1 MVYISFNDY
10 RDCIENEKIN
20 EKLRVEEE
28 KAKYEIIE
36 RKNKTKN
43 KNKKELIEYL
53 NTKKNVIKLLNKF
66 FEFGEKITENNF
78 KNCNNIKNKIIE
90 EFDDIV
96 LYKIKHKNRYIL
108 INIEEKINYNISFKI
123 LKYAINIIKY
133 WEKEENKKT
142 IYPIVIPIVIYIGKE
157 KWNVQKSSKLRYI
170 TYGKNMIN
178 LKYNIIGEKIKEV
191 RQEKNMTQEQLANE
205 LQLSVAFLSR
215 VERGN
220 ANINLK
226 RLLQISEILD
236 VSPGYILTGSNVNT
250 KSYLKAEF
258 AEIIEKCNV
267 KQQKLICRIS
277 KLIYEYG
284 QGPEIKKYR

>member
-178 LKYNIIGEKIKEV
+178 LKYNIIEI
-191 RQEKNMTQEQLANE
+191 NE
-205 LQLSVAFLSR
+205 
-215 VERGN
+215 
-220 ANINLK
+220 
-226 RLLQISEILD
+226 
-236 VSPGYILTGSNVNT
+236 
-250 KSYLKAEF
+250 
-258 AEIIEKCNV
+258 
-267 KQQKLICRIS
+267 
-277 KLIYEYG
+277 IYD
-284 QGPEIKKYR
+284 K

>member
-43 KNKKELIEYL
+43 KNKKEIIEYL

-108 INIEEKINYNISFKI
+108 INVEEKINYNISFKI

-178 LKYNIIGEKIKEV
+178 LKYNIIEI
-191 RQEKNMTQEQLANE
+191 NE
-205 LQLSVAFLSR
+205 
-215 VERGN
+215 
-220 ANINLK
+220 
-226 RLLQISEILD
+226 
-236 VSPGYILTGSNVNT
+236 
-250 KSYLKAEF
+250 
-258 AEIIEKCNV
+258 
-267 KQQKLICRIS
+267 
-277 KLIYEYG
+277 IYD
-284 QGPEIKKYR
+284 K

>member
-43 KNKKELIEYL
+43 KKEIIEYL

-108 INIEEKINYNISFKI
+108 INVEEKINYNISFKI

-178 LKYNIIGEKIKEV
+178 LKYNIIEI
-191 RQEKNMTQEQLANE
+191 NE
-205 LQLSVAFLSR
+205 
-215 VERGN
+215 
-220 ANINLK
+220 
-226 RLLQISEILD
+226 
-236 VSPGYILTGSNVNT
+236 
-250 KSYLKAEF
+250 
-258 AEIIEKCNV
+258 
-267 KQQKLICRIS
+267 
-277 KLIYEYG
+277 IYD
-284 QGPEIKKYR
+284 K

>member
-43 KNKKELIEYL
+43 KNKKEIIEYL

-178 LKYNIIGEKIKEV
+178 LKYNIIEI
-191 RQEKNMTQEQLANE
+191 NE
-205 LQLSVAFLSR
+205 
-215 VERGN
+215 
-220 ANINLK
+220 
-226 RLLQISEILD
+226 
-236 VSPGYILTGSNVNT
+236 
-250 KSYLKAEF
+250 
-258 AEIIEKCNV
+258 
-267 KQQKLICRIS
+267 
-277 KLIYEYG
+277 IYD
-284 QGPEIKKYR
+284 K

>member
-1 MVYISFNDY
+1 MLYFSFNDY

-36 RKNKTKN
+36 RKNKIKN
-43 KNKKELIEYL
+43 KNKKDIIEYL
-53 NTKKNVIKLLNKF
+53 NTKKNVIKLLNNF

-108 INIEEKINYNISFKI
+108 INVEEKINYNISFKI

-157 KWNVQKSSKLRYI
+157 KWNVQKSSKLKYI

-178 LKYNIIGEKIKEV
+178 LKYNIIEINQIYDKKV
-191 RQEKNMTQEQLANE
+191 W
-205 LQLSVAFLSR
+205 
-215 VERGN
+215 
-220 ANINLK
+220 NI
-226 RLLQISEILD
+226 
-236 VSPGYILTGSNVNT
+236 
-250 KSYLKAEF
+250 
-258 AEIIEKCNV
+258 
-267 KQQKLICRIS
+267 
-277 KLIYEYG
+277 
-284 QGPEIKKYR
+284 